1 VKRYRVVIEFD
12 AETDGEARAK
22 ARLMFAEGVAGF
34 KREKAGEATLA
45 DVERASFYSSI
56 GLEDE

>member
-1 VKRYRVVIEFD
+1 MIEFD